1 MQIHDDNTA
10 KILLKFLVDQK
21 KINWTIFNN
30 QSNN

>member
-10 KILLKFLVDQK
+10 KILLNFLVDQK